1 MHLRA
6 ETEAAIR
13 TRYANA
19 IPGFDPFGTKNH
31 WDDVGDS
38 CECVAKNYAMLGQ
51 NYAVNGA
58 KLWKVFEKHKDVSTH
73 SSV

>member
-6 ETEAAIR
+6 ETEVAIR

-51 NYAVNGA
+51 
-58 KLWKVFEKHKDVSTH
+58 KLCSEWGKTMESF
-73 SSV
+73 

>member
-38 CECVAKNYAMLGQ
+38 CDCVAKNYAMLGQ
-51 NYAVNGA
+51 
-58 KLWKVFEKHKDVSTH
+58 KLCSE
-73 SSV
+73 